1 MIPAVA
7 ATAHT
12 SDLPSRLRILETAR
26 REFADRGFDGARLAA
41 IAREAGLSHPTLL
54 YHFNSKADLYGSVI
68 ESAVLDWAVE
78 TEAAVSGALRGFDQ
92 VVSIIDAGFAFF
104 ATHGDF
110 ARILRREALEG
121 GERLDAAITDSLRP
135 FLDRAVDFLEREMKA
150 GRLRRHD
157 PLELMQICYGA
168 VFTFFSDARFR
179 ARLLDV
185 DPLTPESLARHR
197 EALTRL
203 LEAALRPTGAC

>member
-1 MIPAVA
+1 MAA
-7 ATAHT
+7 ATDQ
-12 SDLPSRLRILETAR
+12 SESPSRARILVNAR
-26 REFADRGFDGARLAA
+26 REFAERGFDGARLAD

-54 YHFNSKADLYGSVI
+54 YHYNSKADLYRAVI
-68 ESAVLDWAVE
+68 ESAVLDWAAE
-78 TEAAVSGALRGFDQ
+78 TEAAVSGALEGFDQ

-121 GERLDAAITDSLRP
+121 GERLDAAITDWLRP
-135 FLDRAVDFLEREMKA
+135 FLHRAVDFLEREMEA

-168 VFTFFSDARFR
+168 VFTFFSDAGFR
-179 ARLLDV
+179 ARLLDS
-185 DPLTPESLARHR
+185 DPLSPDALAGHR
-197 EALTRL
+197 DALTRL
-203 LEAALRPTGAC
+203 LEVALRPAAAG

>member
-1 MIPAVA
+1 VA
-7 ATAHT
+7 AATQPT
-12 SDLPSRLRILETAR
+12 ESPSRARILETAR

-68 ESAVLDWAVE
+68 QSAVLDWAVE
-78 TEAAVSGALRGFDQ
+78 TEAAVSGALQGFDQ

-121 GERLDAAITDSLRP
+121 GERLDAAITGWLRP
-135 FLDRAVDFLEREMKA
+135 FLDRAVGFLEREMQE
-150 GRLRRHD
+150 GRLRPHD

-179 ARLLDV
+179 ARLLDC
-185 DPLTPESLARHR
+185 DPLSPEALTRHR
-197 EALTRL
+197 DALTRL
-203 LEAALRPTGAC
+203 LEAALRPAGD

>member
-1 MIPAVA
+1 MA
-7 ATAHT
+7 ATTQT
-12 SDLPSRLRILETAR
+12 SESPSRARILESAR

-54 YHFNSKADLYGSVI
+54 YHFNSKADLYGAVI
-68 ESAVLDWAVE
+68 ASAVIDWAVE
-78 TEAAVSGALRGFDQ
+78 TEAAVSGALEGFDQ

-121 GERLDAAITDSLRP
+121 GERLDAAITGSLRP
-135 FLDRAVDFLEREMKA
+135 FLDRAVAFLDREMAA

-157 PLELMQICYGA
+157 PVELMQICYGA
-168 VFTFFSDARFR
+168 VFTFFSDAKFR
-179 ARLLDV
+179 ARLLDADALSPDAV
-185 DPLTPESLARHR
+185 ARHR
-197 EALTRL
+197 DALTRL
-203 LEAALRPTGAC
+203 LAAALRPLDG

>member
-1 MIPAVA
+1 MA
-7 ATAHT
+7 ATAPAND
-12 SDLPSRLRILETAR
+12 SPSRLRILETAR
-26 REFADRGFDGARLAA
+26 REFADRGFDGARLAG

-68 ESAVLDWAVE
+68 QSAVLDWAVE
-78 TEAAVSGALRGFDQ
+78 TEAAVSGGLRGFDQ
-92 VVSIIDAGFAFF
+92 VVSIIDAGFDFF

-121 GERLDAAITDSLRP
+121 GERLDAAITGSLRP
-135 FLDRAVDFLEREMKA
+135 FLDRAVAFLDGEMEA

-185 DPLTPESLARHR
+185 DPLSPDALTRHR

-203 LEAALRPTGAC
+203 LGAALRPDSV

>member
-1 MIPAVA
+1 VA
-7 ATAHT
+7 ATARPT
-12 SDLPSRLRILETAR
+12 DVPSRLRILETAR

-68 ESAVLDWAVE
+68 ESAMLDWVGE
-78 TEAAVSGALRGFDQ
+78 TEAAVSGALHGFDQ
-92 VVSIIDAGFAFF
+92 VVSIIEAGFAFF
-104 ATHGDF
+104 ATHADF

-121 GERLDAAITDSLRP
+121 GERLDAAITGALRP
-135 FLDRAVDFLEREMKA
+135 FLERAVAFLEREMQA

-168 VFTFFSDARFR
+168 VFTFFSDAQFR
-179 ARLLDV
+179 ARLLDAEALSPEAV
-185 DPLTPESLARHR
+185 DRHR

-203 LEAALRPTGAC
+203 LEAALRPASD

>member
-1 MIPAVA
+1 MIGGVA
-7 ATAHT
+7 AATQP
-12 SDLPSRLRILETAR
+12 SESPSRARILETAR
-26 REFADRGFDGARLAA
+26 GEFADRGFDGARLAA

-54 YHFNSKADLYGSVI
+54 YHFNSKADLYGAVI
-68 ESAVLDWAVE
+68 QSAVLDWAVE
-78 TEAAVSGALRGFDQ
+78 TEAAVSGALEGFDQ

-121 GERLDAAITDSLRP
+121 GERLDAAIAGWLRP
-135 FLDRAVDFLEREMKA
+135 FLDRAVDFLEREMQA

-179 ARLLDV
+179 ARLLDA
-185 DPLTPESLARHR
+185 DPLSPEALTRHR
-197 EALTRL
+197 NALTRL
-203 LEAALRPTGAC
+203 LEAALRPTRD

>member
-1 MIPAVA
+1 VA
-7 ATAHT
+7 AATQPT
-12 SDLPSRLRILETAR
+12 ESPSRARILETAR

-68 ESAVLDWAVE
+68 ASAVIDWAVE

-92 VVSIIDAGFAFF
+92 VVSIIDAGFTFF
-104 ATHGDF
+104 ETHGDF

-121 GERLDAAITDSLRP
+121 GERLDAAITGSLRP
-135 FLDRAVDFLEREMKA
+135 FLDRAVCFLEREMQA
-150 GRLRRHD
+150 GRLHRHD

-179 ARLLDV
+179 ARLLDT
-185 DPLTPESLARHR
+185 DPLSPEALARHR
-197 EALTRL
+197 NALTNL
-203 LEAALRPTGAC
+203 LEAALRPVDGPAG

>member
-1 MIPAVA
+1 MASQTHP
-7 ATAHT
+7 
-12 SDLPSRLRILETAR
+12 SESPSRARILDTAR

-54 YHFNSKADLYGSVI
+54 YHFNSKADLYGAVI
-68 ESAVLDWAVE
+68 TSAVLDWAIE
-78 TEAAVSGALRGFDQ
+78 TEAAVSGALHGFDQ
-92 VVSIIDAGFAFF
+92 VVSIIDAGFTFF

-135 FLDRAVDFLEREMKA
+135 FLDRAVAFLDREMDA

-179 ARLLDV
+179 ARLLGS
-185 DPLTPESLARHR
+185 DPLSPDALARHR
-197 EALTRL
+197 GALTKL
-203 LEAALRPTGAC
+203 LEAALRPAGD

>member
-1 MIPAVA
+1 MA
-7 ATAHT
+7 ATAPA
-12 SDLPSRLRILETAR
+12 SDLPSRPRILETAR

-68 ESAVLDWAVE
+68 QSAVVDWAGE
-78 TEAAVSGALRGFDQ
+78 TETAVSGGLQGFDQ
-92 VVSIIDAGFAFF
+92 VVSIIDAGFDFF

-121 GERLDAAITDSLRP
+121 GERLDAAISGSLRP
-135 FLDRAVDFLEREMKA
+135 FLDRAVAFLEREMQA

-179 ARLLDV
+179 ARLLDT
-185 DPLTPESLARHR
+185 DPLTPDALTRHR
-197 EALTRL
+197 NALTRL
-203 LEAALRPTGAC
+203 LEAALRPESA

>member
-1 MIPAVA
+1 MA
-7 ATAHT
+7 AAAQPTE
-12 SDLPSRLRILETAR
+12 SPSRARILETAR
-26 REFADRGFDGARLAA
+26 REFADRGFDGARVAA

-68 ESAVLDWAVE
+68 ASAVLDWAVE

-135 FLDRAVDFLEREMKA
+135 FLDRAVAFLEREMEA

-157 PLELMQICYGA
+157 PLELMQIIYGA

-179 ARLLDV
+179 ARLLEV
-185 DPLTPESLARHR
+185 DPLSPEALARHR
-197 EALTRL
+197 DALTRL
-203 LEAALRPTGAC
+203 LETALRPSDG

>member
-1 MIPAVA
+1 MI
-7 ATAHT
+7 
-12 SDLPSRLRILETAR
+12 S
-26 REFADRGFDGARLAA
+26 
-41 IAREAGLSHPTLL
+41 
-54 YHFNSKADLYGSVI
+54 
-68 ESAVLDWAVE
+68 SAVLDWAVE
-78 TEAAVSGALRGFDQ
+78 TEAAVSGALEGFDQ

-121 GERLDAAITDSLRP
+121 GERLDAAITGSLRP
-135 FLDRAVDFLEREMKA
+135 FLERAVAFLEREMEA

-185 DPLTPESLARHR
+185 DPLAPAALARHR
-197 EALTRL
+197 DALTRL
-203 LEAALRPTGAC
+203 LGAALRPVDG

>member
-1 MIPAVA
+1 VA
-7 ATAHT
+7 SATQP
-12 SDLPSRLRILETAR
+12 SESPSRGRILDTAR
-26 REFADRGFDGARLAA
+26 REFADRGFDGARLAD

-54 YHFNSKADLYGSVI
+54 YHFHSKADLYGAVI

-78 TEAAVSGALRGFDQ
+78 TEAAVSGALEGFDQ

-104 ATHGDF
+104 ATHADF

-135 FLDRAVDFLEREMKA
+135 FLYRAVAFLEREMDA

-179 ARLLDV
+179 ARLLDS
-185 DPLTPESLARHR
+185 DPLSADALTRHR
-197 EALTRL
+197 DALTRL
-203 LEAALRPTGAC
+203 LDAALRPASG

>member
-1 MIPAVA
+1 VA
-7 ATAHT
+7 SATPT
-12 SDLPSRLRILETAR
+12 ESPSRARILETAR
-26 REFADRGFDGARLAA
+26 REFAERGFDGARLAA

-54 YHFNSKADLYGSVI
+54 YHFNSKADLYGAVI
-68 ESAVLDWAVE
+68 ASAVLDWAVE

-121 GERLDAAITDSLRP
+121 GERLDAAIAGSLRP
-135 FLDRAVDFLEREMKA
+135 FLDRAVCFLEREMQA

-185 DPLTPESLARHR
+185 EPLSSEALARHR
-197 EALTRL
+197 DALTSL
-203 LEAALRPTGAC
+203 LDAALRPVDG

>member
-1 MIPAVA
+1 MAS
-7 ATAHT
+7 ATPST
-12 SDLPSRLRILETAR
+12 ESPSRARILETAR

-54 YHFNSKADLYGSVI
+54 YHFNSKADLYRSVI
-68 ESAVLDWAVE
+68 QSAVLDWAVE
-78 TEAAVSGALRGFDQ
+78 TEAAVSGALEGLDQ

-121 GERLDAAITDSLRP
+121 GERLDEAITGSLRP
-135 FLDRAVDFLEREMKA
+135 FLDRAVCFLEREMQA

-168 VFTFFSDARFR
+168 VFTFFSDAKFR
-179 ARLLDV
+179 ARLLDG
-185 DPLTPESLARHR
+185 DPLSPDAVSRHR
-197 EALTRL
+197 DALTRL
-203 LEAALRPTGAC
+203 LDAALRPLDR